1 MRKLYLLIAVLAL
14 AIATFLPIRAASE
27 NQLRTPGLSIFVINA
42 PKDLKLFIQFRNS
55 TLPEPL
61 EMQRT
66 SRYWE
71 TYYNYY
77 YQRLPGRF
85 DEDFI
90 GAKLIV
96 RSSQYSYELPISR
109 DPEMRV
115 DKRQMTLDL
124 KQGTL
129 VYGAPVWR
137 APLSMASRVL
147 LTLVLE
153 GAVFFLFGMR
163 DKWSWIGFFILNL
176 IIHSFL
182 SGYLAHPIEVKGD
195 IFMLVFYSVG
205 VILVE
210 AAVYYFSFKEVEL
223 SGKALLLAL
232 IANLVGFCLD
242 GWIMPYFPK

>member
-14 AIATFLPIRAASE
+14 AIATFLPIGTASQ

-77 YQRLPGRF
+77 YQRLQGRF

-96 RSSQYSYELPISR
+96 RSSQYAYELPISR
-109 DPEMRV
+109 DPEIRV
-115 DKRQMTLDL
+115 DKRLMTLDL
-124 KQGTL
+124 KHGRL
-129 VYGAPVWR
+129 VYGEPDWR
-137 APLSMASRVL
+137 ASLSLAGRVM
-147 LTLVLE
+147 LTLVSE

-163 DKWSWIGFFILNL
+163 DKLSWIGFFILNL
-176 IIHSFL
+176 IIHSLL
-182 SGYLAHPIEVKGD
+182 SGFLAHPIEVKGD
-195 IFMLVFYSVG
+195 IFMLVFYIVG
-205 VILVE
+205 VTLVE
-210 AAVYYFSFKEVEL
+210 AGIYYFTFKEFEL

-232 IANLVGFCLD
+232 IANLVGFSLG

>member
-14 AIATFLPIRAASE
+14 AIATFLPIGTASQ
-27 NQLRTPGLSIFVINA
+27 NQLRTPGLSIFVLNA
-42 PKDLKLFIQFRNS
+42 PKDLKLSIQYRNS
-55 TLPEPL
+55 ALPEPL

-71 TYYNYY
+71 AYYNYY
-77 YQRLPGRF
+77 YQRLQGRF

-96 RSSQYSYELPISR
+96 RSSQYAYELPISR
-109 DPEMRV
+109 DPEIRV
-115 DKRQMTLDL
+115 DKRLMTLDL
-124 KQGTL
+124 KHGRL
-129 VYGAPVWR
+129 VYGEPDWR
-137 APLSMASRVL
+137 APLSVAGRVI

-163 DKWSWIGFFILNL
+163 NKLSWIGFFILNL
-176 IIHSFL
+176 IIHSL
-182 SGYLAHPIEVKGD
+182 VSGLLAHPIEVKGD
-195 IFMLVFYSVG
+195 MFMLVFYIVG
-205 VILVE
+205 VTFVE
-210 AAVYYFSFKEVEL
+210 AGIYYFTFKEIEL

-232 IANLVGFCLD
+232 IANLVGFSMG

>member
-1 MRKLYLLIAVLAL
+1 MRRSYLLIAVLAL
-14 AIATFLPIRAASE
+14 AIVAFLPVGAASAD
-27 NQLRTPGLSIFVINA
+27 QLRTPGLSIFVINA
-42 PKDLKLFIQFRNS
+42 PKDLKLFIQYQNS
-55 TLPEPL
+55 ALPEPL

-71 TYYNYY
+71 IYYNYY
-77 YQRLPGRF
+77 FQRLPGRF

-90 GAKLIV
+90 GAKLII
-96 RSSQYSYELPISR
+96 RSSKYSHELPISR

-129 VYGAPVWR
+129 VYGEPGWR
-137 APLSMASRVL
+137 APLSVAGRVM
-147 LTLVLE
+147 LTLALE

-163 DKWSWIGFFILNL
+163 DKLSWIGFFILNL

-182 SGYLAHPIEVKGD
+182 SSFLAHPIEVKGD
-195 IFMLVFYSVG
+195 FFMLVFYIVG

-210 AAVYYFSFKEVEL
+210 AGIYYFTFKEIEL
-223 SGKALLLAL
+223 SAKALLLAL
-232 IANLVGFCLD
+232 IANLVGFFLG
-242 GWIMPYFPK
+242 GWIMPIFPK

>member
-1 MRKLYLLIAVLAL
+1 MKRLYLLIVVLAL
-14 AIATFLPIRAASE
+14 AFAAFLPIRAASE
-27 NQLRTPGLSIFVINA
+27 HQLATPGLSIFVINA
-42 PKDLKLFIQFRNS
+42 PKDLKLFIQYQNS
-55 TLPEPL
+55 ALPEPL

-96 RSSQYSYELPISR
+96 RSSQYSYELPISW
-109 DPEMRV
+109 DPQMRV
-115 DKRQMTLDL
+115 DKRLMTLDL
-124 KQGTL
+124 KLGTL
-129 VYGAPVWR
+129 VYGEPVWR
-137 APLSMASRVL
+137 ARLSVVGRVM

-163 DKWSWIGFFILNL
+163 DKLSWIGFFILNL

-182 SGYLAHPIEVKGD
+182 SSFLAHPIEVKGD
-195 IFMLVFYSVG
+195 FFMLVFYIVG

-210 AAVYYFSFKEVEL
+210 AGIYYFTFKEIEL
-223 SGKALLLAL
+223 SAKALLLAL
-232 IANLVGFCLD
+232 IANLVGFFLG
-242 GWIMPYFPK
+242 GWIMPIFPK

>member
-1 MRKLYLLIAVLAL
+1 MRRTYLLIAVLAF
-14 AIATFLPIRAASE
+14 AIAAFLPFGAASAK
-27 NQLRTPGLSIFVINA
+27 QVRTPGLLIFVINA

-55 TLPEPL
+55 ALPEPQ

-77 YQRLPGRF
+77 YQQLPGRF

-96 RSSQYSYELPISR
+96 RSSQYSYELPIPR

-115 DKRQMTLDL
+115 DKRMMSLDL

-129 VYGAPVWR
+129 IYGEPGWR
-137 APLSMASRVL
+137 APLSVAGRVM

-153 GAVFFLFGMR
+153 GAVFFLFGLR
-163 DKWSWIGFFILNL
+163 DKMSWLGFFILNL
-176 IIHSFL
+176 ITHSLLSSFL
-182 SGYLAHPIEVKGD
+182 VHPIEAKGD
-195 IFMLVFYSVG
+195 FFMLVSYSVAI
-205 VILVE
+205 ILVE
-210 AAVYYFSFKEVEL
+210 AGFYYFTLREVEL
-223 SGKALLLAL
+223 SPKMLLFALV
-232 IANLVGFCLD
+232 ANLVGFFL
-242 GWIMPYFPK
+242 GNWIMPHFPV